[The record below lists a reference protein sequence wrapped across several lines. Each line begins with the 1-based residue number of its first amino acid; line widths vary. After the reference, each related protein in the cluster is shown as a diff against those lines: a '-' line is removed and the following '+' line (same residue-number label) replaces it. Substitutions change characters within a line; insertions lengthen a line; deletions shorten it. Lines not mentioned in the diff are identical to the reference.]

1 MTVRLLLALVL
12 CAASSFPGFAQDTS
26 AAEPSETAGS
36 SEVATGSNGGSTAS
50 TVADDPSTYPTLSA
64 EELESAAQVE
74 NVSVPTPGEFFAAIN
89 KIERPNW
96 SQLDRP
102 GALSATTSRV
112 RLSLNVGARV
122 ADGFIAVEAQDGQQV
137 RNTGRD
143 IIDLAKG
150 LGVSESIIARGSSI
164 GDFAENNEWTA
175 LKEEL
180 EATENEVKL
189 QMAAQRD
196 EPLVILVTIGAWLR
210 GMQAAS
216 EVIGTNYSESAA
228 ELLRQPAIVEFL
240 VARLGALPNRMQED
254 NVIEEIEAGILEIR
268 KTTDL
273 PAEQTLTEADVEAI
287 NSATTRLVEFINTA
301 DSDNPE
307 S

>member
-1 MTVRLLLALVL
+1 MTVRLLLTLALSTAPL
-12 CAASSFPGFAQDTS
+12 AASFAQDEAAPEVTETATAES
-26 AAEPSETAGS
+26 TPSDTDAETTAPAEPL
-36 SEVATGSNGGSTAS
+36 
-50 TVADDPSTYPTLSA
+50 PTITA
-64 EELESAAQVE
+64 EEMAAAVQVE
-74 NVSVPTPGEFFAAIN
+74 SVSVPTPGEFFAAIN
-89 KIERPNW
+89 KIDRPNW

-102 GALSATTSRV
+102 GPLSATTSRA
-112 RLSLNVGARV
+112 RLSLNVGTRV

-137 RNTGRD
+137 KNTGKD

-150 LGVSESIIARGSSI
+150 LGVSESIIARGNSI

-196 EPLVILVTIGAWLR
+196 EPLVILVTVGAWVR

-216 EVIGTNYSESAA
+216 EVIGSNYSPVAA
-228 ELLRQPAIVEFL
+228 ELLRQPAIVDYL
-240 VARLGALPNRMQED
+240 IVRLDSLPTRMQED
-254 NVIEEIEAGILEIR
+254 QLIQNIKDGIMSLR
-268 KTTDL
+268 TTTDL
-273 PAEQTLTEADVEAI
+273 PADKTLTEKDVASVHTTTTEIVNSINEA
-287 NSATTRLVEFINTA
+287 ST
-301 DSDNPE
+301 E